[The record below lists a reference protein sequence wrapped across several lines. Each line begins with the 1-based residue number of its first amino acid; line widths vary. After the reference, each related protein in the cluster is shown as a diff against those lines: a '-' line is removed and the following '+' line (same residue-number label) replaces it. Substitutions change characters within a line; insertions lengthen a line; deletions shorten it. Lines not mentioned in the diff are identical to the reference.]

1 MQDALIPTTTFGDA
15 DVQTLELLD
24 ALPEH
29 LVIHQFYLGCL
40 SQASYLIGD
49 RSSGTAVVIDPRRDV
64 EEVLDTATAA
74 GLQIKL
80 VYETHFHADFLSGHL
95 ELAAATGAEIGISA
109 AGETEFASR
118 AFADGEIY
126 SLGRVELE
134 VWQTPGHT
142 PESSC
147 LVVRPE
153 PGAAPVAIVTGDTLF
168 IGDVGRPDLLASIGF
183 EANDLGSMLYD
194 SLNRLLRL
202 PDEVLVLPGHGAG
215 SACGKALASETASTI
230 GTQRRTNYALGP
242 MSRDAFIQIV
252 TEGQPTAPG
261 YFVHDAI
268 LNRKNREILDD
279 DAVLGEI
286 ALADAQRMRAEG
298 AVLLDVRSP
307 EQFSVGHIDG
317 SVNVG
322 LGGRFAEMAGTVIP
336 IGTPTILIADGAAAH
351 EAYLRLARI
360 GFDTVIGRID
370 TESAGTEASV
380 DALLAK
386 NPTQAAQ
393 SSRLTATEF
402 AALRVA
408 EGQGARPQVVD
419 VRNPGEVAGHPIP
432 GAVNI
437 PLGQLG
443 STDLLDPQ
451 RPVVV
456 FCAGGYRSS
465 IASSMLRA
473 KGFADVSDVIGGAS
487 AIAAATAV
495 SPSAGVTARP

>member
-64 EEVLDTATAA
+64 EEVIDTATAA

-80 VYETHFHADFLSGHL
+80 VYETHFHADFLSGHI

-298 AVLLDVRSP
+298 AVLLDVR
-307 EQFSVGHIDG
+307 
-317 SVNVG
+317 
-322 LGGRFAEMAGTVIP
+322 
-336 IGTPTILIADGAAAH
+336 
-351 EAYLRLARI
+351 
-360 GFDTVIGRID
+360 
-370 TESAGTEASV
+370 
-380 DALLAK
+380 
-386 NPTQAAQ
+386 
-393 SSRLTATEF
+393 
-402 AALRVA
+402 
-408 EGQGARPQVVD
+408 
-419 VRNPGEVAGHPIP
+419 
-432 GAVNI
+432 
-437 PLGQLG
+437 
-443 STDLLDPQ
+443 
-451 RPVVV
+451 
-456 FCAGGYRSS
+456 
-465 IASSMLRA
+465 
-473 KGFADVSDVIGGAS
+473 
-487 AIAAATAV
+487 
-495 SPSAGVTARP
+495 